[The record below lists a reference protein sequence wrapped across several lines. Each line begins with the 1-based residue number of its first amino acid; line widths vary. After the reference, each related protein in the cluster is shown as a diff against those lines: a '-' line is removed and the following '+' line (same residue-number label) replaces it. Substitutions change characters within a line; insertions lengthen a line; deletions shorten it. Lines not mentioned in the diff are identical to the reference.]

1 MLALSVML
9 KEGIVRTTVTID
21 DALYE
26 MELVGHDF
34 FLFVDV
40 ETAQPSVAYRR
51 HGWNYGVIKLDSPV
65 AMRAVTG

>member
-1 MLALSVML
+1 
-9 KEGIVRTTVTID
+9 
-21 DALYE
+21 